1 MQIRPKVS
9 EYNSYY
15 ATYTNLVSDGN
26 IIYILEQQMKETNLL
41 LKGIS
46 DSEGLFRYAPTKWS
60 IKEVI
65 GHIADTERIMAY
77 RLLSIARGETAE
89 LPGYNDDMYV
99 LKAAFDKQSMQDL
112 LENLIVVRQ
121 STLYLLRSLDKE
133 AWSQRG
139 NANNSEVTVRALA
152 YIIAGHELHH
162 LQIIKNVTLVLMYIQ
177 QLMFEEK
184 SPIYVGLFFRIYN
197 GLALRTMAIKCL
209 YL

>member
-1 MQIRPKVS
+1 MQIRPEVS

-162 LQIIKNVTLVLMYIQ
+162 LQIIK
-177 QLMFEEK
+177 E
-184 SPIYVGLFFRIYN
+184 R
-197 GLALRTMAIKCL
+197 
-209 YL
+209 YLGSDVYPAT

>member
-1 MQIRPKVS
+1 MQIRPKAS

-15 ATYTNLVSDGN
+15 ATYINLVSDGN
-26 IIYILEQQMKETNLL
+26 IIHILEHQIKETNLL
-41 LKGIS
+41 LKKIS
-46 DSEGLFRYAPTKWS
+46 DGEGLFRYAPTKWS

-112 LENLIVVRQ
+112 VDNLIVVRQ
-121 STLYLLRSLDKE
+121 STVHLLKSLDKDT
-133 AWSQRG
+133 WLQRG
-139 NANNSEVTVRALA
+139 NANKSEVTVRALA

-162 LQIIKNVTLVLMYIQ
+162 LQIIK
-177 QLMFEEK
+177 E
-184 SPIYVGLFFRIYN
+184 R
-197 GLALRTMAIKCL
+197 
-209 YL
+209 YLGSNAYPVS

>member
-15 ATYTNLVSDGN
+15 ATYIDLVSDGN
-26 IIYILEQQMKETNLL
+26 IIHILEQQIKETNLL
-41 LKGIS
+41 LKEIS

-65 GHIADTERIMAY
+65 GHIADTERVMAY

-112 LENLIVVRQ
+112 LDNLIVVRQ
-121 STLYLLRSLDKE
+121 STVHLLKSLHKDT
-133 AWSQRG
+133 WLQRG
-139 NANNSEVTVRALA
+139 NANKSEVTVRALA

-162 LQIIKNVTLVLMYIQ
+162 LQIIKERYFDSNAYPV
-177 QLMFEEK
+177 
-184 SPIYVGLFFRIYN
+184 S
-197 GLALRTMAIKCL
+197 
-209 YL
+209 

>member
-65 GHIADTERIMAY
+65 GI
-77 RLLSIARGETAE
+77 
-89 LPGYNDDMYV
+89 
-99 LKAAFDKQSMQDL
+99 
-112 LENLIVVRQ
+112 
-121 STLYLLRSLDKE
+121 
-133 AWSQRG
+133 
-139 NANNSEVTVRALA
+139 
-152 YIIAGHELHH
+152 
-162 LQIIKNVTLVLMYIQ
+162 LQIQNVL
-177 QLMFEEK
+177 
-184 SPIYVGLFFRIYN
+184 
-197 GLALRTMAIKCL
+197 
-209 YL
+209 